1 MLDGVSWSNVGD
13 GFGAE
18 EGIDGGE
25 VLGVIDVKADGAALL
40 LVGIGGALGG
50 SRDHLLLSVSAWCV
64 RDITELSSSSSTR
77 G

>member
-18 EGIDGGE
+18 EGVDGGE
-25 VLGVIDVKADGAALL
+25 MVGIIDVEADGAVLL

-50 SRDHLLLSVSAWCV
+50 LS
-64 RDITELSSSSSTR
+64 
-77 G
+77 